1 VNAFLSRVADERGG
15 VLVFVAIGLPVLL
28 AIFAIALD
36 VGNWFVHHRSLQ
48 NQVDAAAL
56 AGGDLFGDCFTP
68 MGPDSA
74 FSAMKTEAARYAGG
88 VYNLQYGGPHGG
100 AEGFLYNSNSY
111 PSGAAGSDSVPSN
124 PCTSPYTFDVKGS
137 EQNIPLMLGALLPGS
152 TPLAHIDAHAR
163 VELRQEQSTIGEL
176 PLAVPD
182 VNPKT
187 VTATFVDE
195 ATGNALTGCPNGC
208 VFPLTN
214 TGPVNGLN
222 IWNGQATFPVPASGS
237 SAGGTKIGVRIGL
250 ANAGQGCANT
260 LGGTGFACY
269 DNATQTIGLAVLRAY
284 PTGVNAAQ
292 PNPPVLLGVWPST
305 QCSGSPFFSDYSLTG
320 GATSCPVVIQ
330 ATADFGTG
338 GADPTPLTGSG
349 VGATLTA
356 TVNGVTV
363 PMSYSSGVW
372 SSPPFSDPSALSV
385 PQDSGPVDVSLDW
398 AERTGKVTGK
408 GSCSTTGG
416 NKCTGTW
423 SSVQRVYSGVG
434 TNSGA
439 IETLSLAESASNPG
453 APYSMPSTPSS
464 HTVTVTVGVGGSL
477 RLSNQ
482 VVLLRTTDASRSS
495 AIACD
500 GSGASIFRTDI
511 ETGCQ
516 TEYQINS
523 ADLCPDSGTAPSPA
537 DCVPLQ
543 TGDMTGP
550 TSQGMDT
557 RFATCPAFNWPNY
570 NTTDPR
576 LVQLLLTDFSYLG
589 GHGSASVPVTG
600 FAEFYIAGWNGKTC
614 GSSNMAWPFSFAE
627 KNGDIWG
634 YFVKDVIPN
643 GKPGPN
649 TCDPTA
655 LTPCVPIMTR

>member
-1 VNAFLSRVADERGG
+1 VNAFLSRAADERGG

-28 AIFAIALD
+28 AVFAIALD

-56 AGGDLFGDCFTP
+56 AGGDLFGNCFT
-68 MGPDSA
+68 MSPDNA
-74 FSAMKTEAARYAGG
+74 FAAMKTEAARYAGG
-88 VYNLQYGGPHGG
+88 AFNTQYGGPYGG
-100 AEGFLYNSNSY
+100 TEGFLYNSNSY
-111 PSGAAGSDSVPSN
+111 PSGAVSSDSVPSN

-137 EQNIPLMLGALLPGS
+137 EQNIPLMLGGLLPGS

-163 VELRQEQSTIGEL
+163 VELHQEQSTTGEL

-195 ATGNALTGCPNGC
+195 ATGNALTGCPNEC

-214 TGPVNGLN
+214 TGSVNGLN
-222 IWNGQATFPVPASGS
+222 MWSGPATFPVPSSGG

-250 ANAGQGCANT
+250 ASAGQGCANT
-260 LGGTGFACY
+260 PGGPGFACY
-269 DNATQTIGLAVLRAY
+269 DNSTQSIGLAVLRAY

-305 QCSGSPFFSDYSLTG
+305 ACSGSPFFSDYSLTG
-320 GATSCPVVIQ
+320 GATSCSVVIQ
-330 ATADFGTG
+330 ATVDFGTG
-338 GADPTPLTGSG
+338 AADPTPLSGNG

-356 TVNGVTV
+356 TVNGSTV

-372 SSPPFSDPSALSV
+372 SSAPGALTV
-385 PQDSGPVDVSLDW
+385 PQDSGPFDVSLSW
-398 AERTGKVTGK
+398 AERKGNVTGVT
-408 GSCSTTGG
+408 CSTTGA

-423 SSVQRVYSGVG
+423 SSVQRVYSGDG
-434 TNSGA
+434 TDSGP
-439 IETLSLAESASNPG
+439 IQTLSLGEPSASNPG

-464 HTVTVTVGVGGSL
+464 HTVTVTVGVSGSL
-477 RLSNQ
+477 RLSSQ
-482 VVLLRTTDASRSS
+482 VILLRTTDASRSS
-495 AIACD
+495 AVQCD
-500 GSGASIFRTDI
+500 GPGATAFRGSII
-511 ETGCQ
+511 AGCQ

-537 DCVPLQ
+537 DCVPLE
-543 TGDMTGP
+543 TGNMTGP
-550 TSQGMDT
+550 TSQGMDK
-557 RFATCPAFNWPNY
+557 RFATCPALNWPNY
-570 NTTDPR
+570 NTQTDPR

-589 GHGSASVPVTG
+589 GHGSASVPVIG
-600 FAEFYIAGWNGKTC
+600 FAEFYVAGWHGSNC
-614 GSSNMAWPFSFAE
+614 QSSNMPWPFSFAE

-649 TCDPTA
+649 TCDPNA